1 MNSPS
6 FFRQQSTL
14 ICFGKKTTRFVAVF
28 NHFIVPSFAKVIGKK
43 WHLFMGLYVFGG
55 HGRGRWR
62 GRGCIRLVHCWH
74 SLGRPVTI
82 GTPMVIFV
90 PKVYQQCT
98 NRQKQAKTAKRQSK
112 QQKWPVYQSSH
123 VYTESAEYTKSAS
136 AEYTKPFVT
145 HTHSV
150 DWITIF
156 KPNFADKIFC
166 EMSDK
171 VPCLEKSNTAYGP
184 LALHNIWT

>member
-14 ICFGKKTTRFVAVF
+14 ICFGKKTRDLLLSSITSLY
-28 NHFIVPSFAKVIGKK
+28 HHLPKLLEKK

-123 VYTESAEYTKSAS
+123 VYTESAEYTK
-136 AEYTKPFVT
+136 PFVT

>member
-14 ICFGKKTTRFVAVF
+14 ICFGKKTRDLLLSSITSLY
-28 NHFIVPSFAKVIGKK
+28 HHLPKLLEKK
-43 WHLFMGLYVFGG
+43 WHLFMGLYVFG
-55 HGRGRWR
+55 GRGRWR

-98 NRQKQAKTAKRQSK
+98 NRQKQAKTAKRQSNSK
-112 QQKWPVYQSSH
+112 NDRCTNRHMSTQS
-123 VYTESAEYTKSAS
+123 
-136 AEYTKPFVT
+136 P
-145 HTHSV
+145 
-150 DWITIF
+150 
-156 KPNFADKIFC
+156 PNTR
-166 EMSDK
+166 S
-171 VPCLEKSNTAYGP
+171 PRPPNTQSLSWLTLTA
-184 LALHNIWT
+184 